1 MTEGDATTTR
11 STLARLSVVV
21 PAFNEQ
27 DGIGPTLRD
36 LSEKVSAAEIIV
48 VDDGSTDR
56 TAEIALSFPNV
67 ILAQH
72 PFNRGY
78 GAALK
83 TGMSIASREF
93 VAWFDADHEH
103 PVADLVAMAGQIDR
117 DRSAVVIAQR
127 RRSGPSPMRSAGKFV
142 IGLLARSLDFRGGKD
157 INCGL
162 RVFRRD
168 VITRYLD
175 LLPNGFSA
183 SITSTMIVLER
194 GYPVE
199 YHPIDVDPR
208 IGRSKVKVGD
218 GFRAMILVLRTI
230 MLFAPM
236 RIFLRFGLF
245 LFVVGALYGLIIALQ
260 EGLGFPAVAVVLMIT
275 GVVSGFFGLI
285 ADQISQMRLAVYDR
299 PIYRIVSSAP
309 PVAGD

>member
-1 MTEGDATTTR
+1 MTEGIPTTMR
-11 STLARLSVVV
+11 ATLARLSVVV

-36 LSEKVSAAEIIV
+36 LAEHAPGAEVIV

-56 TAEIALSFPNV
+56 TAEVALSFPNV
-67 ILAQH
+67 IVVQH

-83 TGMSIASREF
+83 TGMSLATREL

-103 PVADLVAMAGQIDR
+103 PVADLVAMAGQIER
-117 DRSAVVIAQR
+117 GRAAVVIAQR
-127 RRSGPSPMRSAGKFV
+127 RRSGPSPMRTAGKFV
-142 IGLLARSLDFRGGKD
+142 ISMLARSLDFRGGKD

-162 RVFRRD
+162 RVFRRE
-168 VITRYLD
+168 VIARYLD

-199 YHPIDVDPR
+199 YHPIELARR
-208 IGRSKVKVGD
+208 IGQSKVKVGD
-218 GFRAMILVLRTI
+218 GFRALILVLRTI

-236 RIFLRFGLF
+236 RIFLRFGLL
-245 LFVVGALYGLIIALQ
+245 LFGLGLLYGVIVALR
-260 EGLGFPAVAVVLMIT
+260 EGLGFPAVAVVVMII
-275 GVVSGFFGLI
+275 GVISGFFGLV
-285 ADQISQMRLAVYDR
+285 ADQISQMRLAAYDR
-299 PIYRIVSSAP
+299 PIYRIVSAARP
-309 PVAGD
+309 AAGD